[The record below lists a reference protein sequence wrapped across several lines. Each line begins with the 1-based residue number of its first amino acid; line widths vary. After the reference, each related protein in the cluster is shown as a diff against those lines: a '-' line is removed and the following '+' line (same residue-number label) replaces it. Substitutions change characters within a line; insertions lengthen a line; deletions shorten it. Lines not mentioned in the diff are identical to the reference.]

1 MDQPAELIDSIY
13 ECAMLP
19 ELWPGVLDRLATMAG
34 ARGGLLFT
42 VRSSVT
48 NWTSSEVLRG
58 GMTRFVNSD
67 LGLRSQRYNRLIAA
81 RHAGFLRELELYG
94 NEANLGDDPIYRE
107 FLWPGGLG
115 WAAGTAVQVPTGD
128 SLLITVERDRARGPV
143 EAGVIQHLDALR
155 PHLARSA
162 LLSARLQLERA
173 RVASETLALLGLAAL
188 VIDGSGK
195 VVVANALAEALG
207 DRIRW
212 RARDRV
218 SLTDAAADALFQQAV
233 SQIDADAGGAPRSFA
248 LRKTATL
255 SGMIAHVVPIRGTA
269 RDLFVRCAAILVI
282 TPVAMPQAP
291 PVELVQSLFDLTP
304 AEARVARN
312 LVSGDTVDDIA
323 AQGGVSSHTVRTQV
337 RGILGK
343 TGCRR
348 QTDVVALLSGI

>member
-1 MDQPAELIDSIY
+1 MDEPTDLIDSIY

-19 ELWPGVLDRLATMAG
+19 ELWPGVLDRLAVRAG

-42 VRSSVT
+42 ANSSVV
-48 NWTSSEVLRG
+48 NWTSSEVLG
-58 GMTRFVNSD
+58 NGMMRFVNSD
-67 LGLRSQRYNRLIAA
+67 LLIRGQRGNRLVAA
-81 RHAGFLRELELYG
+81 RHAGFLRDLDLYAD
-94 NEANLGDDPIYRE
+94 EANLAQDPMYRDL
-107 FLWPGGLG
+107 LWPAGLG
-115 WAAGTAVQVPTGD
+115 WAAGTAMQVPTGD
-128 SLLITVERDRARGPV
+128 SLFLTVERDRARGPV
-143 EAGVIQHLDALR
+143 EPSVIQHLDALR

-195 VVVANALAEALG
+195 VVAANTLAETLG

-218 SLTDAAADALFQQAV
+218 SLKDAAADALFQQAV
-233 SQIDADAGGAPRSFA
+233 SQLNADAGGAPRSFA

-255 SGMIAHVVPIRGTA
+255 PGMIAHVVPIRGTA
-269 RDLFVRCAAILVI
+269 RDLFVRCAAILVMMPI
-282 TPVAMPQAP
+282 TMPQAP

>member
-19 ELWPGVLDRLATMAG
+19 ELWPGVLDRLATFAG

-42 VRSSVT
+42 VNSNVT

-58 GMTRFVNSD
+58 GMTRFASSD
-67 LGLRSQRYNRLIAA
+67 LRLRSQRYNLLIAA

-94 NEANLGDDPIYRE
+94 SEANLADDPTYRE
-107 FLWPGGLG
+107 FLWPAGLG
-115 WAAGTAVQVPTGD
+115 WAAGTAMQVPTGD
-128 SLLITVERDRARGPV
+128 SLILTVERDRARGPI
-143 EAGVIQHLDALR
+143 EPGVIPHLDALR

-188 VIDGSGK
+188 VIDGGGK
-195 VVVANALAEALG
+195 VVAANTLAETLG

-218 SLTDAAADALFQQAV
+218 SLKDAAADALLQQAV
-233 SQIDADAGGAPRSFA
+233 SQIDADAGSAPRSFA
-248 LRKTATL
+248 LRRTETL
-255 SGMIAHVVPIRGTA
+255 PGVVAHVVPIRGTA
-269 RDLFVRCAAILVI
+269 RDLFVRCAAILVLM
-282 TPVAMPQAP
+282 PVTMPQAP

-312 LVSGDTVDDIA
+312 LVAGETVDEIA

-348 QTDVVALLSGI
+348 QTDAVALLSGI

>member
-1 MDQPAELIDSIY
+1 MEQPPELIGSIY

-19 ELWPGVLDRLATMAG
+19 ELWPGVLDRLATLAG

-42 VRSSVT
+42 ANSSVV

-58 GMTRFVNSD
+58 GMMRFVSSD
-67 LGLRSQRYNRLIAA
+67 LLVRGQRGNRLIAA
-81 RHAGFLRELELYG
+81 RHAGFLRDLDLYAD
-94 NEANLGDDPIYRE
+94 EANLAQDPMYRDL
-107 FLWPGGLG
+107 LWPAGLG
-115 WAAGTAVQVPTGD
+115 WAAGTALQVPTGD
-128 SLLITVERDRARGPV
+128 SLFLTVERDRARPDR
-143 EAGVIQHLDALR
+143 EPRAIEHLDALR

-173 RVASETLALLGLAAL
+173 RVASETLALLGLAAI
-188 VIDGSGK
+188 VIDGAGK
-195 VVVANALAEALG
+195 VVAANTLAETLG

-212 RARDRV
+212 RARNRV
-218 SLTDAAADALFQQAV
+218 SLNDAAADALFQQAIV
-233 SQIDADAGGAPRSFA
+233 QLDADAGGAPRSFA
-248 LRKTATL
+248 IRKTDTL
-255 SGMIAHVVPIRGTA
+255 PGMIAHLVPIRGTA
-269 RDLFVRCAAILVI
+269 RDLFVRCAAILVL

-291 PVELVQSLFDLTP
+291 PVELMQSLFDLTP

>member
-1 MDQPAELIDSIY
+1 MDQHTELIDSIY

-19 ELWPGVLDRLATMAG
+19 ELWPGVLDRLAKVAG
-34 ARGGLLFT
+34 ARGALLFT
-42 VRSSVT
+42 VKSSVT
-48 NWTSSEVLRG
+48 NWTSSKVLRG

-67 LGLRSQRYNRLIAA
+67 LRLRSSRYNRLIAA

-94 NEANLGDDPIYRE
+94 SEANLAEDPVYRE

-115 WAAGTAVQVPTGD
+115 WAAGTAMQVPTGD

-143 EAGVIQHLDALR
+143 EPSIIQHLDALR

-173 RVASETLALLGLAAL
+173 RVASETLAMLGLAAL
-188 VIDGSGK
+188 VIDATGK
-195 VVVANALAEALG
+195 VIVANALSETLG
-207 DRIRW
+207 DRIHW
-212 RARDRV
+212 RAQNRI
-218 SLTDAAADALFQQAV
+218 SLKGAAADALFQQAV
-233 SQIDADAGGAPRSFA
+233 AQLDADAGGAPRSFA
-248 LRKTATL
+248 LRRTETL
-255 SGMIAHVVPIRGTA
+255 PGMIAHVVPIRGTA
-269 RDLFVRCAAILVI
+269 RDLFVRCAAILVLTPI
-282 TPVAMPQAP
+282 TMPQAP

-312 LVSGDTVDDIA
+312 LVAGENVDEIA

-348 QTDVVALLSGI
+348 QSDVVALLSGR